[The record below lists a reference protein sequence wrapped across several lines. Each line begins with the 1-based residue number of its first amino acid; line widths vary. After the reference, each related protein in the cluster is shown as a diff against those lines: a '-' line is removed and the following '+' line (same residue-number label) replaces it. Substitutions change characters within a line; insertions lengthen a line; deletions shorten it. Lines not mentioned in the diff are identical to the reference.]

1 MSDRRGLVNL
11 LSAGLRTKANDMS
24 LVTDA
29 RPLWGGGIVRDWF
42 PGAWQANLEIQSN
55 LALTGYSP
63 IYAACTRISSDVS
76 KLGID
81 LLKEVE
87 GEEEILEKAPKNS
100 PYWQVI
106 RRPNRYQDRIQ
117 FIEHWLLCKLLHG
130 NAYAFKQF
138 DQRGI
143 CTDLHLL
150 DPRSVRARITD
161 DGAVYYSCPRELLA
175 QLPNGLDSIPSRFI
189 IHDRGPTFWDKLVGV
204 SPMVAAALSGTLG
217 LKIQQQSAAF
227 FGNMSRPSGLI
238 TGPKSIPADEARR
251 LKEGWQENYSGMRL
265 GQTAVLGDGLTYQT
279 MSMAAETSQLAEQLG
294 ISAVD
299 VATAFGLPAYM
310 LNQGPM
316 PTSNNVAALEQQ
328 YYSRTLQG
336 YIEKIEL
343 CLTEGLG
350 VPDGYSVEFD
360 LDGLMRMDPATQ
372 MDVLSKGVGGAIL
385 KPNEARARLNRRKT
399 DGGNAVYLQQQNFS
413 LAALDKRD
421 RTEDP
426 FGAAKPPAPPAPP
439 APAPA
444 AAPPAGSSAED
455 PAKAMEALLEKAA
468 ARFRT
473 APLLDYA

>member
-1 MSDRRGLVNL
+1 MSDRRGLVKI
-11 LSAGLRTKANDMS
+11 LSAGLRTKAAGMG

-29 RPLWGGGIVRDWF
+29 RPLWGGGVVRDWF

-63 IYAACTRISSDVS
+63 IYAACSRISSDVS

-130 NAYAFKQF
+130 NAYAYKQF

-150 DPRSVRARITD
+150 DPRSVRHRITD
-161 DGAVYYSCPRELLA
+161 DGQVYYSCPRELLA

-189 IHDRGPTFWDKLVGV
+189 IHDRGPTFWDKLIGV

-238 TGPKSIPADEARR
+238 TGPKSIPPDEARR
-251 LKEGWQENYSGMRL
+251 LKEGWQENYSGLRL
-265 GQTAVLGDGLTYQT
+265 GQTAVLGDGLTYQA
-279 MSMAAETSQLAEQLG
+279 MSMAAEASQLAEQLG

-328 YYSRTLQG
+328 YYSRTLQS

-343 CLTEGLG
+343 LLTEGLN

-360 LDGLMRMDPATQ
+360 LGGLMRMDPSSQ
-372 MDVLSKGVGGAIL
+372 MDYLTKGVQGMVL
-385 KPNEARARLNRRKT
+385 TPNEARADVNRRGVK
-399 DGGNAVYLQQQNFS
+399 GGNTIYGQHQDHS
-413 LAALDKRD
+413 LAALDERD
-421 RTEDP
+421 RSEDP
-426 FGAAKPPAPPAPP
+426 FGTAKPAAAPAPPA
-439 APAPA
+439 APA
-444 AAPPAGSSAED
+444 AAPPDGSSAED
-455 PAKAMEALLEKAA
+455 AAKAVEALLEKAA